1 MISSALLPDAHA
13 SGWSAASRGEA
24 RGYHLAVPSTDKGAD
39 MRRVSIF
46 AAVAALLAITAA
58 QAAELPEQIK
68 QAGTVRLT
76 VSSTYAPMEYRDPA
90 TNELIGLDIDL
101 ASEIAKRLSLK
112 IVWSETAFAEIVP
125 ALQTKRA
132 DFVIS
137 GISDRLSR
145 RETADFVDYLKTGP
159 QFFVLAPNA
168 TQAAVDLCGKKV
180 GTTRSSIFPVE
191 IEKWSK
197 ANCEAAG
204 KPAVQF
210 VPGENAIDVRS
221 QLKQGR
227 IDAAVQGSE
236 TLPYALKQEPGK
248 YRIVG
253 EPFSS
258 GYQGI
263 MFRKDEPALR
273 QVVMDVLATMIADGA
288 YQTILAKWDL
298 AANAVTEPMLNA
310 AAQ

>member
-1 MISSALLPDAHA
+1 
-13 SGWSAASRGEA
+13 
-24 RGYHLAVPSTDKGAD
+24 
-39 MRRVSIF
+39 MRRVPIF
-46 AAVAALLAITAA
+46 AAVAALLAMTAA
-58 QAAELPEQIK
+58 EAAELPEQIK

-90 TNELIGLDIDL
+90 TNELTGLDIDL
-101 ASEIAKRLSLK
+101 ATEIAKRLSLK
-112 IVWSETAFAEIVP
+112 IVWSETAFAEIIP

-159 QFFVLAPNA
+159 QFFVLAPS
-168 TQAAVDLCGKKV
+168 TPQAAIDLCGKKV
-180 GTTRSSIFPVE
+180 GTTRSTIFPAE

-210 VPGENAIDVRS
+210 VPGENPIDVRN

-236 TLPYALKQEPGK
+236 TLPYAQKQEPGK

-263 MFRKDEPALR
+263 MFRKDDNALR

-298 AANAVTEPMLNA
+298 AANAVTEPTLNA

>member
-1 MISSALLPDAHA
+1 
-13 SGWSAASRGEA
+13 
-24 RGYHLAVPSTDKGAD
+24 
-39 MRRVSIF
+39 MRRVPIF
-46 AAVAALLAITAA
+46 AAVAALVAITAA
-58 QAAELPEQIK
+58 EAAELPEQIK

-90 TNELIGLDIDL
+90 TNELTGLDIDL
-101 ASEIAKRLSLK
+101 ATEIAKRLSLK
-112 IVWSETAFAEIVP
+112 IVWSETAFAEIIP

-159 QFFVLAPNA
+159 QFFVLAPSIP
-168 TQAAVDLCGKKV
+168 QAAIDLCGKKV
-180 GTTRSSIFPVE
+180 GTTRSTIFPVE

-204 KPAVQF
+204 RPAVQF
-210 VPGENAIDVRS
+210 VPGENPIDVRN

-236 TLPYALKQEPGK
+236 TLPYAQKQEPGK

-263 MFRKDEPALR
+263 MFRKDDNALR
-273 QVVMDVLATMIADGA
+273 QVVMDVLATMIADGG
-288 YQTILAKWDL
+288 YQTILAKWGL

>member
-1 MISSALLPDAHA
+1 
-13 SGWSAASRGEA
+13 
-24 RGYHLAVPSTDKGAD
+24 
-39 MRRVSIF
+39 MRRVPIF
-46 AAVAALLAITAA
+46 AAVAALVAMTAA
-58 QAAELPEQIK
+58 EAAEPPEQIK
-68 QAGTVRLT
+68 QSGTVRLT

-90 TNELIGLDIDL
+90 TNELTGLDIDL
-101 ASEIAKRLSLK
+101 ATEIAKRLSLK
-112 IVWSETAFAEIVP
+112 IVWSETAFAEIIP

-159 QFFVLAPNA
+159 QFFVLAPSIP
-168 TQAAVDLCGKKV
+168 QAAIDLCGKKV
-180 GTTRSSIFPVE
+180 GTTRSTIFPVE

-204 KPAVQF
+204 RPAVQF
-210 VPGENAIDVRS
+210 VPGENPIDVRN

-236 TLPYALKQEPGK
+236 TLPYAQKQEPGK

-263 MFRKDEPALR
+263 MFRKDDNALR
-273 QVVMDVLATMIADGA
+273 QVVMDVLATMIADGG
-288 YQTILAKWDL
+288 YQTILAKWGL